1 METLAP
7 RTYKVKRS
15 ELPLSVTIAPKNTTG
30 NAATTIVVGHVR
42 EVKNGEEIDEHDA
55 EVDDTAGI
63 LTYEIATPQ
72 SAGSVDLVQTLLG
85 FFAKNEKDNA
95 RFEITIE
102 SSAGDKAPPT
112 AIRRPTFNP
121 GAATLKFQVR

>member
-1 METLAP
+1 METVAP

-15 ELPLSVTIAPKNTTG
+15 EFPLSITIAPKNTTG
-30 NAATTIVVGHVR
+30 NAATTVVVGHIR
-42 EVKNGEEIDEHDA
+42 EMKNGEEIDERDADIDDA
-55 EVDDTAGI
+55 EGVV
-63 LTYEIATPQ
+63 TYEIAVPLST
-72 SAGSVDLVQTLLG
+72 GNVDVVQTLLA

-102 SSAGDKAPPT
+102 TSTGETAPT

-121 GAATLKFQVR
+121 GTATLKFQV

>member
-1 METLAP
+1 METVAP

-15 ELPLSVTIAPKNTTG
+15 EFPLSITIAPKNTTG
-30 NAATTIVVGHVR
+30 NAATTVVVGHIR
-42 EVKNGEEIDEHDA
+42 EMKNGEEIDERDA
-55 EVDDTAGI
+55 DIDEAEGVV
-63 LTYEIATPQ
+63 TYEIAVPLST
-72 SAGSVDLVQTLLG
+72 GNVDVVQTLLA

-102 SSAGDKAPPT
+102 TSTGETAPT

-121 GAATLKFQVR
+121 GTATLKFQV

>member
-1 METLAP
+1 METLAS

-15 ELPLSVTIAPKNTTG
+15 EFPLSVTIAPKNTTG
-30 NAATTIVVGHVR
+30 NAATIVVIGHIR
-42 EVKNGEEIDEHDA
+42 EMKNGEEIDEHDA
-55 EVDDTAGI
+55 EVDNAEGI
-63 LTYEIATPQ
+63 LTYEIAAPQ
-72 SAGSVDLVQTLLG
+72 STGGVDLVQTLLG

-102 SSAGDKAPPT
+102 TSAGDKAPLT

-121 GAATLKFQVR
+121 GTATLKFQV